1 MDVSARLIKTNIYGA
16 IVFSAYFY
24 LQTCNASLR
33 TLSFFAAIPAAKHVV
48 DQLSIPVA
56 VRDGCGYPVK
66 ELFANFLKRHYG
78 IWSVL
83 LIESIRRMACGGVLN
98 GFLSIT
104 LMCAWLLGYVFSAS
118 TGVCRTNVKDYRR
131 GMKGFTVASW
141 LQIGISM
148 LMGAGWSMR
157 IVF

>member
-1 MDVSARLIKTNIYGA
+1 MDVSARLIKNNIYGA

-33 TLSFFAAIPAAKHVV
+33 TLSFLAAIPVAKHTV
-48 DQLSIPVA
+48 DRLSIPVPA
-56 VRDGCGYPVK
+56 GDGRSYPVK
-66 ELFANFLKRHYG
+66 ELSANFLKRHYG

-83 LIESIRRMACGGVLN
+83 LIESIRRVACGDVMN
-98 GFLSIT
+98 GILSMT

-118 TGVCRTNVKDYRR
+118 TGMCRTNVKDYRR
-131 GMKGFTVASW
+131 GMIGFTVASW

-148 LMGAGWSMR
+148 LMGSGWVMR
-157 IVF
+157 IPL